1 MATALELPFLGGGVN
16 LRQGGVRGFGAVR
29 APPPRSSLGSK
40 GADVV
45 ASSRSTSEASGGRLG
60 GGFDSRAPRESKPK
74 MPTNEKPRRVD
85 AVDLWR
91 RAQSA
96 REAAEGVA
104 CFAVLSSNG
113 AAFAQLQT
121 NAQAA
126 ELWRRAQDLEDAALA
141 AWEGCGEDGWQTET
155 DDAATTRRR

>member
-1 MATALELPFLGGGVN
+1 MCI
-16 LRQGGVRGFGAVR
+16 RDR
-29 APPPRSSLGSK
+29 
-40 GADVV
+40 
-45 ASSRSTSEASGGRLG
+45 
-60 GGFDSRAPRESKPK
+60 
-74 MPTNEKPRRVD
+74 
-85 AVDLWR
+85 
-91 RAQSA
+91 SA